1 MTDDLILKSLTGLM
15 LEQKSMTDAHKVLAR
30 TVASLAVTVDSLT
43 EASERQEKR
52 FEELLGVMTE
62 FTATSVDTRKR
73 VDILEREVEKLKDA
87 S

>member
-1 MTDDLILKSLTGLM
+1 MTDDLILRSLTGLM

-30 TVASLAVTVDSLT
+30 TVASLT